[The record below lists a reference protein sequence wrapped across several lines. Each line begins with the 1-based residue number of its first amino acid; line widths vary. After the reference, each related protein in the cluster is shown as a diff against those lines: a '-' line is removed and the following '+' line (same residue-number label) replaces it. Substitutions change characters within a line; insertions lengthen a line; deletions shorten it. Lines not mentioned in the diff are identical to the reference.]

1 MPVFLLRCVLVLVL
15 VLQIHSNVMPLV
27 HPAQMSVLNTAATQA
42 LPLFLP
48 CYVASASAN
57 ANQTVTLRG
66 AARSVVRKLGHN
78 FVRLH
83 TGAETWDDFV
93 MQTAENPFL

>member
-1 MPVFLLRCVLVLVL
+1 MLVLVL

-27 HPAQMSVLNTAATQA
+27 HAAQMSVVDNTCAHA

-48 CYVASASAN
+48 WYVASASAN

-66 AARSVVRKLGHN
+66 AVRSVVRNLGHN